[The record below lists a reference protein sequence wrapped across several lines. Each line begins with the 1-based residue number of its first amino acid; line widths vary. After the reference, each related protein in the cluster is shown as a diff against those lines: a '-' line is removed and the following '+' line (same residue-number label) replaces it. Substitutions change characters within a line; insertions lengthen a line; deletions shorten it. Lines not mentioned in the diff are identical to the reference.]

1 MTRRHVTTGQ
11 HTGNTNLTSTLIFN
25 VIDAYLRDSLPSFV
39 DMTENKEFIKL
50 IYCLKSTVTDFPVGN
65 IYFYPCCLP
74 RSSVLPPSLSPS
86 LIRPPATCRISV
98 SRRLLISIAPTV
110 DTRQLGNQLS

>member
-65 IYFYPCCLP
+65 IFL
-74 RSSVLPPSLSPS
+74 SLLPPALFRLPS
-86 LIRPPATCRISV
+86 YPLP
-98 SRRLLISIAPTV
+98 LLNKTSC
-110 DTRQLGNQLS
+110 DMSHFCL